1 MTEWKI
7 TTDTHAQTQ
16 PQCTQNK
23 LNAGE
28 TFVSGSTVF
37 LCISNAPW
45 SLSTSRDAVPL
56 TLSMSMRF
64 TILTASSALQL
75 ACGLATDVIL
85 CLTLKHSCV
94 LPALN
99 CGPQQMSVPPGYRMS
114 QMYLTRPSAADCLV
128 AFWTLVFNSGNIS
141 CDVGPIDPSP
151 WLGHAW
157 RLLPGRRHGEH

>member
-23 LNAGE
+23 LNVGE
-28 TFVSGSTVF
+28 AFVSGSTVF
-37 LCISNAPW
+37 LCISNAPRN
-45 SLSTSRDAVPL
+45 LSTLREAVPL

-64 TILTASSALQL
+64 TALTASSALQL

-85 CLTLKHSCV
+85 CLTPHSLKHSCV

-99 CGPQQMSVPPGYRMS
+99 CGPPSDVGSSGIPNVTNVS
-114 QMYLTRPSAADCLV
+114 HSYLTRLSAPDCLM
-128 AFWTLVFNSGNIS
+128 AI
-141 CDVGPIDPSP
+141 
-151 WLGHAW
+151 
-157 RLLPGRRHGEH
+157 